1 METELVHELKLHKNN
16 QPQKDL
22 KILSN
27 RANYIIRRHRKAEDD
42 FSLKNFFTLLSHPTE
57 RQKHIFS
64 NYKLFEI

>member
-57 RQKHIFS
+57 R
-64 NYKLFEI
+64 